1 MEKTQSI
8 EEFYKAKLSWVPDNI
23 RKEIGHFNVFKLDD
37 FAGAHPKPIPYSR
50 KDYYKISLIVG
61 RNKIYYADKEIEIT
75 KQALLFANPQI
86 PYNWESLND
95 EQSGYF
101 CVFTPAFFHH
111 FGNLSHYE
119 VFQPNGTPVFELSD
133 EQAERIG
140 QIYLRMFE
148 EIGSEYTHKYDALRN
163 LVFDILHQTNKMQP
177 ARKIEKQQINASSR
191 ISILFLEL
199 LERQF
204 PIEDVRQR
212 VHLRSAS
219 DFASQL
225 SVHVNHLSRAVRE
238 TTNKTTS
245 QIIAE
250 RLLQEAKILLT
261 QTHWNV
267 SEIAFALGFA
277 EVTHFNNFFK
287 KHLGT
292 NPTQFRNVRIS

>member
-8 EEFYKAKLSWVPDNI
+8 EEFYKSKLNWVPDNI
-23 RKEIGHFNVFKLDD
+23 RREIGHFNVFKLDD
-37 FAGAHPKPIPYSR
+37 FAGTHPKPVPYSR
-50 KDYYKISLIVG
+50 KDYYKISLIIG

-86 PYNWESLND
+86 PYNWESLDD

-111 FGNLSHYE
+111 FGNLSKYE
-119 VFQPNGTPVFELSD
+119 VFQPNGTPIFEIND
-133 EQAERIG
+133 EQAESIK
-140 QIYLRMFE
+140 QIYLQMFE
-148 EIGSEYTHKYDALRN
+148 EISSDYEHKYDAVRN
-163 LVFDILHQTNKMQP
+163 LVFAILHQTHKMKP
-177 ARKIEKQQINASSR
+177 AKKIDKQEINASHR

-212 VHLRSAS
+212 VQFRSAS
-219 DFASQL
+219 DFANQL
-225 SVHVNHLSRAVRE
+225 SIHVNHLSRAIRE
-238 TTNKTTS
+238 TTEKTTS

-261 QTHWNV
+261 QTTWNI
-267 SEIAFALGFA
+267 SEIAFALGFT

-287 KHLGT
+287 KHLNI

>member
-8 EEFYKAKLSWVPDNI
+8 EEFYKAKLNWVPDNI

-37 FAGAHPKPIPYSR
+37 FAGMHPKPVPYSR
-50 KDYYKISLIVG
+50 KDYYKISLIIG
-61 RNKIYYADKEIEIT
+61 RNKIYYADKDIEIT

-86 PYNWESLND
+86 PYNWESLDD

-111 FGNLSHYE
+111 FGNLKNYE
-119 VFQPNGTPVFELSD
+119 AFQPNGAPIFELND
-133 EQAERIG
+133 EQTEKMKEIF
-140 QIYLRMFE
+140 IRMFE
-148 EIGSEYTHKYDALRN
+148 EINSEYVHKYDALRN

-177 ARKIEKQQINASSR
+177 AKRIEKQEVNASHR

-204 PIEDVRQR
+204 PIEDIRQR
-212 VHLRSAS
+212 ISFRTAS
-219 DFASQL
+219 DFADQL
-225 SVHVNHLSRAVRE
+225 SIHVNHLSRAVKE
-238 TTNKTTS
+238 ITEKTTS

-250 RLLQEAKILLT
+250 RLLQEAKILLK
-261 QTHWNV
+261 QTDWNV
-267 SEIAFALGFA
+267 SEIAFALGFT

-287 KHLGT
+287 KHLNI
-292 NPTQFRNVRIS
+292 NPTKFRNVRIS